1 MQLMFSKKVR
11 VISSSKNELKFPYY
25 IRKTCIHANVQCS
38 NSIPDILSKS
48 IDWSIFYHILYKKK
62 NNSKTYKSSNRK
74 WMQQFVVDQ
83 RLQKILLSLRCAW
96 RYDDRY
102 RVGNLQPTIVVF
114 LFIKKSD
121 TTLRLAVDSRSM
133 LDAGTIAAAAA
144 SCT

>member
-1 MQLMFSKKVR
+1 
-11 VISSSKNELKFPYY
+11 
-25 IRKTCIHANVQCS
+25 
-38 NSIPDILSKS
+38 
-48 IDWSIFYHILYKKK
+48 
-62 NNSKTYKSSNRK
+62 
-74 WMQQFVVDQ
+74 MQQFVVDQ